1 MPTFLMT
8 AIRLS
13 LEMATS
19 NPRFI
24 VLENKYVGSHKRNVV
39 LLKSGET
46 TFELLMFVYIWLQTG
61 LRWSE
66 MNAE

>member
-1 MPTFLMT
+1 MPTFFMT

-13 LEMATS
+13 LGMASS

-24 VLENKYVGSHKRNVV
+24 VFENKYVGSHKRNVV

-46 TFELLMFVYIWLQTG
+46 IFELLMFVYIWLQTG
-61 LRWSE
+61 LRRTE